1 MGDALAISSGWTTLP
16 AAEEPTQPSPWTTA
30 GTEQEEQVQF
40 VEELVE
46 KTPVVVEEVEH
57 EVQQPRVANSAQ
69 QHPPRPPPARR
80 TRIRPPRGRGPASS
94 RPSHVACR
102 PRRMCQLHEMWLA

>member
-57 EVQQPRVANSAQ
+57 EAPSRSWPSKLSAFPRSVSSTSNVSAPRDVAGM
-69 QHPPRPPPARR
+69 
-80 TRIRPPRGRGPASS
+80 TRNDKA
-94 RPSHVACR
+94 
-102 PRRMCQLHEMWLA
+102 